1 MKKIATI
8 LLMCVMSL
16 TASAEGWQYDNNKAI
31 MMSDPIFLDGD
42 YNNPTCLGL
51 VVDAS
56 YDKDLVAMGLQG
68 DGLTNFREN
77 QLYVVVKF
85 DWGKDER
92 WRIKEIYTDD
102 SKFKFFLIVST
113 DKFIKRLRSCD
124 SIQVTLPVYKNG
136 TQTFYFN
143 CNGYPLDW

>member
-1 MKKIATI
+1 MRRLVI
-8 LLMCVMSL
+8 LLMMCAISL
-16 TASAEGWQYDNNKAI
+16 TAAAQGWQYRNNKAI
-31 MMSDPIFLDGD
+31 MMSDPNFLDGD
-42 YNNPTCLGL
+42 YDNPTYLGL

-68 DGLTNFREN
+68 DGLTNFRKN

-113 DKFIKRLRSCD
+113 DKFIKRLRSCN
-124 SIQVTLPVYKNG
+124 SIQVTLPVYQNG

-143 CNGYPLDW
+143 TNGYPLDW

>member
-1 MKKIATI
+1 MKKIATL
-8 LLMCVMSL
+8 LLMCLLSL
-16 TASAEGWQYDNNKAI
+16 GAFAQGWEYSDNKAI
-31 MMSDPIFLDGD
+31 MMSDPLFLDGD
-42 YNNPTCLGL
+42 YDNPTHLGL
-51 VVDAS
+51 VVDAN

-124 SIQVTLPVYKNG
+124 SLQVTLPVYQNG